1 MSDLFVARGDR
12 FAARKV
18 AGEMVILS
26 ADDSSLFVLNAVGT
40 AIWEAADGG
49 TTLTAIVEGIVCPH
63 YEIDRETAQRDA
75 LEFVSAL
82 EAHGLMRTSRT
93 SEAAVAAGSGA
104 EYDAAVL

>member
-12 FAARKV
+12 LAARKV

-49 TTLTAIVEGIVCPH
+49 TPLDGDRRRDVICQRVRHRPRDRAARRAGVRERARQSTA
-63 YEIDRETAQRDA
+63 
-75 LEFVSAL
+75 
-82 EAHGLMRTSRT
+82 
-93 SEAAVAAGSGA
+93 
-104 EYDAAVL
+104 

>member
-1 MSDLFVARGDR
+1 MVA
-12 FAARKV
+12 V
-18 AGEMVILS
+18 
-26 ADDSSLFVLNAVGT
+26 SLKT
-40 AIWEAADGG
+40 KDGG

-82 EAHGLMRTSRT
+82 EAHGLMRTS
-93 SEAAVAAGSGA
+93 EAAVVAGSGA

>member
-12 FAARKV
+12 LAARKV
-18 AGEMVILS
+18 ADEMVILS

-49 TTLTAIVEGIVCPH
+49 TTLTAIVDAIVCQH
-63 YEIDRETAQRDA
+63 YEIDPETARRDA

-82 EAHGLMRTSRT
+82 EEHGLMRTS
-93 SEAAVAAGSGA
+93 EMAVVAGPGAAS
-104 EYDAAVL
+104 DAAVL